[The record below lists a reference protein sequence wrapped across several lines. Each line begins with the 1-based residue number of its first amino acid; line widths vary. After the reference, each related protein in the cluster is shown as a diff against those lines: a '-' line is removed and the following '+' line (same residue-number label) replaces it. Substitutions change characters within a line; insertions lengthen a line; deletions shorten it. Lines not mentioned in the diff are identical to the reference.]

1 MDKLKV
7 ISVQK
12 ELIALKFVI
21 FSVKDFARIFKVKN
35 KTARAF
41 LSYNSKKGR
50 EVFSRIKRG
59 TYVYSANPPLKFE
72 IANYLWRPSYIS
84 FETALSYHGVIPET
98 VYAITSAT
106 TRSTKEFDV
115 ENQLYKFYQ
124 IKKSLFFGYKLI
136 KIRNSTVLIA
146 DKEKAL
152 LDYLYLLSLKKQPV
166 NERLDLTKIDKKQLW
181 QYVNFFV
188 KSLRKNKILI
198 DLIKSLNI

>member
-7 ISVQK
+7 ISIHK
-12 ELIALKFVI
+12 ELIRRRFVI

-41 LSYNSKKGR
+41 LSYNSKRGI

-59 TYVYSANPPLKFE
+59 AYIYSANPPTKFE

-84 FETALSYHGVIPET
+84 FETALSYHGIIPET

-106 TRSTKEFDV
+106 TGPTKEFDV
-115 ENQLYKFYQ
+115 ESQLYKFYQ
-124 IKKSLFFGYKLI
+124 IKRNLFFGYELVRI
-136 KIRNSTVLIA
+136 GSSTVLIA
-146 DKEKAL
+146 DREKAL
-152 LDYLYLLSLKKQPV
+152 LDYLYLLSLKKQLPS
-166 NERLDLTKIDKKQLW
+166 ERLDFTKIDKRKLG
-181 QYVNFFV
+181 QYVNYFV
-188 KSLRKNKILI
+188 KNLRKSKMLI

>member
-7 ISVQK
+7 ISIQK
-12 ELIALKFVI
+12 ELIRRKFVI

-41 LSYNSKKGR
+41 LSYNSKR
-50 EVFSRIKRG
+50 ERGVFSRIKRG
-59 TYVYSANPPLKFE
+59 TYIYSDNPPIKFE

-84 FETALSYHGVIPET
+84 FETALSHHGVIPET

-106 TRSTKEFDV
+106 TRSTKEFNAL
-115 ENQLYKFYQ
+115 NQFYKFYQ

-146 DKEKAL
+146 DREKAL
-152 LDYLYLLSLKKQPV
+152 LDYLYLLSLKKQPP
-166 NERLDLTKIDKKQLW
+166 NERLDLTKIDKKKLGR
-181 QYVNFFV
+181 YVNFFV
-188 KSLRKNKILI
+188 RNLRKNKTLI